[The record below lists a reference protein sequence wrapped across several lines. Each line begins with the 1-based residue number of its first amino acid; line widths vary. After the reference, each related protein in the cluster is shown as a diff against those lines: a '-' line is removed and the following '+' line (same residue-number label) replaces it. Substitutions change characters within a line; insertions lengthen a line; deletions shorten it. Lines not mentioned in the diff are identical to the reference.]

1 MENCVKS
8 EEQVM
13 IVNTEKSINWINFL
27 KALCFFSSIL
37 LYVFF
42 GFIQENNVLTFIGQN
57 SKGIYFM
64 SGALPLTIS
73 MVSHY
78 VVE

>member
-1 MENCVKS
+1 M
-8 EEQVM
+8 
-13 IVNTEKSINWINFL
+13 L
-27 KALCFFSSIL
+27 FSSVL
-37 LYVFF
+37 LYVFL

-64 SGALPLTIS
+64 SGALPLTRS